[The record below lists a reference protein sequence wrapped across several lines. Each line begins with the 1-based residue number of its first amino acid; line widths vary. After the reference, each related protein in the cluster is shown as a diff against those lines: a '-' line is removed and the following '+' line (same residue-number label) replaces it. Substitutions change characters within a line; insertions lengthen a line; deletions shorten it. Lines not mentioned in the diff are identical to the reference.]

1 MLAIKLSNVSKRY
14 GHTSALSNVSL
25 KVEAGEIYGFLG
37 PNGAGKTTTIR
48 CLMDFIRPNTGSI
61 SIFGLDSQ
69 RQSVEVKRQ
78 VGFLSADNQ
87 LYAKWNA
94 RQHISLVA
102 GVRGGTNTSTDLM
115 TRLGLNPE
123 VPVHHLSS
131 GNQQKLGLILALMTK
146 PKLLVLDEPTKGL
159 DPLLQHEIYSILKE
173 YVAGGG
179 TVFLSSHNLAEV
191 EHICSNVG
199 VIKQGRIVASK
210 SMQEIVAMNVHIVT
224 VAFSASA
231 GAPQL
236 EVPGA
241 EIVSAIDGHLV
252 LKIRGDIN
260 PLMARLA
267 SYKLTDIE
275 IKHAPLEEI
284 FMEYYRDQP

>member
-1 MLAIKLSNVSKRY
+1 
-14 GHTSALSNVSL
+14 
-25 KVEAGEIYGFLG
+25 
-37 PNGAGKTTTIR
+37 
-48 CLMDFIRPNTGSI
+48 MDFIRPNTGSI
-61 SIFGLDSQ
+61 SIFGLDAQ
-69 RQSVEVKRQ
+69 RQSVEAKRQ

-102 GVRGGTNTSTDLM
+102 AVRGGTNTSTDLM
-115 TRLGLNPE
+115 TRLGLDPQ
-123 VPVHHLSS
+123 VPVRRLST

-199 VIKQGRIVASK
+199 VIKQGQIVASK

-224 VAFSASA
+224 VAFLASA

-241 EIVSAIDGHLV
+241 EIISAIDGHLV

-260 PLMARLA
+260 PLMVKLA